1 MRYNGKN
8 VFLLLLL
15 SFLFLGSYQ
24 PSSCTAKAV
33 EVSDDTLEANPDYV
47 APEDASDYS
56 DSDDEDESD
65 DEEDE
70 EEADMEEEEAETDV
84 ESSKKKKKK
93 SKSVLAKA
101 LSKTKPKK
109 TIKLIKKHRTTIIL
123 VLLVY
128 AFRTELLR
136 FVFKLLAVPVHDPAT
151 GKVVGRRVRLNPTSV
166 LKMFFFFHF
175 MWKTFRQGEDASS
188 NSPLGLPHEQ
198 SALFSHFHK
207 PHVYVPQTEQH
218 WTFERLDERY
228 EKDGMALQKAMG
240 ESLSTSSNSSS
251 PMSLSSLLRDVI
263 GKDSDT
269 ASKHHNGTVI
279 VVDMTKLSTTVAQMD
294 LIRDQVSFLLSQ
306 HQANQTRLD
315 ENKNETESSIGA
327 EMEVVIL
334 LESPG
339 GGVSDYGLAASQLMR
354 LRDELGIRLTVCVDK
369 VAASGGYMMAS
380 VADTILAAPFAMLG
394 SIGVYGQAINIHD
407 VLDGWGV
414 KDLIFRAGKN
424 KAPLGLIG
432 EVTQAGRDNIQKMID
447 TTHVAFK
454 QHVSTARP
462 ELESDID
469 DIATGDVWLGYNA
482 LDRGLVDRLVTSDQ
496 YLGERMKEGA
506 RVLKLI
512 KYKRPSFGFGP
523 RPSPYSVIRGLA
535 QSVVAQVKDALIES
549 VNDATAEQQTTLNAR
564 SFEARTVQTK
574 SPIS

>member
-15 SFLFLGSYQ
+15 SLLFLGSYQ
-24 PSSCTAKAV
+24 PSSCTANAV
-33 EVSDDTLEANPDYV
+33 EVSDDTLEENPDYV
-47 APEDASDYS
+47 DPEDASDYS
-56 DSDDEDESD
+56 DDEDESED
-65 DEEDE
+65 EEETDEEEDE
-70 EEADMEEEEAETDV
+70 EEEQGETDV

-128 AFRTELLR
+128 AFRIELLR

-151 GKVVGRRVRLNPTSV
+151 GKVVGRRVRLNPTSA
-166 LKMFFFFHF
+166 LKLFFFVHF
-175 MWKTFRQGEDASS
+175 MWKTFRQGEDASP
-188 NSPLGLPHEQ
+188 NSLGLPHEQ
-198 SALFSHFHK
+198 SALFSHFNK

-251 PMSLSSLLRDVI
+251 PMSLSSLLRDVM
-263 GKDSDT
+263 GKDPDT
-269 ASKHHNGTVI
+269 ASKHRTGTVI

-315 ENKNETESSIGA
+315 ENKNETDSSIGA

-339 GGVSDYGLAASQLMR
+339 GGVSDYGLAAAQLMR
-354 LRDELGIRLTVCVDK
+354 LRNELGIQLTVCVDK

-380 VADTILAAPFAMLG
+380 VADKILAAPFAMLG

-414 KDLIFRAGKN
+414 KDLIFRAGRN

-482 LDRGLVDRLVTSDQ
+482 LDRGLVDRLVTSDE

-512 KYKRPSFGFGP
+512 KYRKPSFGFGP
-523 RPSPYSVIRGLA
+523 RPSPYSLIRGLA
-535 QSVVAQVKDALIES
+535 QSVVAQVKGALIES
-549 VNDATAEQQTTLNAR
+549 VNDATAEQHQTTLNAR

-574 SPIS
+574 SPIL